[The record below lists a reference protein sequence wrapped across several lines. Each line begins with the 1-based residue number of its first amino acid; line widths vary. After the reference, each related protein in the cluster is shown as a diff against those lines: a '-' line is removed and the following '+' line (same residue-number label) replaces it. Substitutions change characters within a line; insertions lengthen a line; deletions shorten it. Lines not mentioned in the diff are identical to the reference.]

1 MSRRKKMY
9 GRRRKR
15 SVFKDK
21 SEIIKTAVQEGVIGG
36 VEKLSG
42 TGSNVLSKVGRV
54 APGVGLAATLY
65 GFYKSGQDKSGGK
78 VGYVKNPNAKEG
90 GAKHGSAESGA
101 QFIPGGT
108 TVKTHKPSIWDNK
121 KSIF

>member
-42 TGSNVLSKVGRV
+42 TGSKLLSKVGRA

-65 GFYKSGQDKSGGK
+65 SMYKSGQDKSGGK
-78 VGYVKNPNAKEG
+78 VGYVRNPNAKEG

>member
-1 MSRRKKMY
+1 MSRRKRIY

-42 TGSNVLSKVGRV
+42 TGSKLLSKVGRV

-78 VGYVKNPNAKEG
+78 VGYVRNPNAKEG

>member
-1 MSRRKKMY
+1 MGRRNRIY

-15 SVFKDK
+15 SVLKDT
-21 SEIIKTAVQEGVIGG
+21 SEVVKTALQEGIIGG

-42 TGSNVLSKVGRV
+42 SGSNIVSKVGRA

-65 GFYKSGQDKSGGK
+65 SMYKSGQEQSGGK
-78 VGYVKNPNAKEG
+78 VGYVRNPKAKEG
-90 GAKHGSAESGA
+90 GPKHGEAGSGA

-108 TVKTHKPSIWDNK
+108 TVKEHVPSIWDNK